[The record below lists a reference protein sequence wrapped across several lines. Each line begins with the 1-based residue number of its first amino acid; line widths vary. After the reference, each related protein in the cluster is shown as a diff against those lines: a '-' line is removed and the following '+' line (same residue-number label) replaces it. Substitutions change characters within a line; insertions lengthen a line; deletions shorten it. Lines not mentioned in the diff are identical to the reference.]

1 MVSLVCGS
9 LGGHKGGGF
18 GELSNVVGYMGFS
31 KVVRSS

>member
-18 GELSNVVGYMGFS
+18 GQLSNVVGYIGIQ
-31 KVVRSS
+31 